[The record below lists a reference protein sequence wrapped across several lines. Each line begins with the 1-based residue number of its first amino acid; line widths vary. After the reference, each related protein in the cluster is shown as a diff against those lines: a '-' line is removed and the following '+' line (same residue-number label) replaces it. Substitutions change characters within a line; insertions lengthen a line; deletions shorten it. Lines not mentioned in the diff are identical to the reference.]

1 MGRPNQW
8 RLTMQTRRSL
18 ANTLAATAA
27 AVVLLAASGCAV
39 SRGQQSVG
47 AYVDD
52 AGITTSVKAKL
63 FEDKTV
69 AGSSIS
75 VETLNGTVMLSG
87 FAKSAAERSTAEN
100 LARSVHGVKDV
111 KNQIVVR
118 P

>member
-1 MGRPNQW
+1 M
-8 RLTMQTRRSL
+8 TTRRPL
-18 ANTLAATAA
+18 ATLIAATAA
-27 AVVLLAASGCAV
+27 ALLLLAASGCAV
-39 SRGQQSVG
+39 SRGQQSMG

-69 AGSSIS
+69 AGSSIG

-87 FAKSAAERSTAEN
+87 FAKSAAERSTAES
-100 LARSVHGVKDV
+100 LARSVHGVKEV

>member
-1 MGRPNQW
+1 MP
-8 RLTMQTRRSL
+8 TRR
-18 ANTLAATAA
+18 TLATTLATTAA
-27 AVVLLAASGCAV
+27 ALVVLAASGCAV
-39 SRGQQSVG
+39 SRGQQSMG

-52 AGITTSVKAKL
+52 AGITTAVKAKL
-63 FEDKTV
+63 FEDKSV

-87 FAKSAAERSTAEN
+87 FAKSGTERGTAES
-100 LARSVHGVKDV
+100 LARTVNGVKDV

>member
-1 MGRPNQW
+1 MPN
-8 RLTMQTRRSL
+8 RRTL
-18 ANTLAATAA
+18 ANILAATTAA
-27 AVVLLAASGCAV
+27 LALVVASGCAV

-52 AGITTSVKAKL
+52 AGITTAVKTKL

-75 VETLNGTVMLSG
+75 VETLNATVLLSG
-87 FAKSAAERSTAEN
+87 FAKSAAERSTAES
-100 LARSVHGVKDV
+100 LARSVNGVKDV

>member
-1 MGRPNQW
+1 
-8 RLTMQTRRSL
+8 MQPHRSL

-27 AVVLLAASGCAV
+27 ALVLLAASGCAV

-87 FAKSAAERSTAEN
+87 FAKSAAERSTAEA
-100 LARSVHGVKDV
+100 LARSVNGVKDV